1 MWQRIEIPRWSPRT
15 RRSAACAADGS
26 REAEEALV
34 RRYSGLVRSC
44 ARPLFL
50 AGGDSE
56 DLIQEGMFGL
66 IRAIREYDGAEAAS
80 FRTFA
85 EVCIRSRL
93 CSALRAASA
102 REAFAAQPIRSLG
115 YLHSLI
121 ANTSLRTALSAG
133 SRGSCSLTEKRLRS
147 LLRQCPQVSY
157 PSSRSKF

>member
-1 MWQRIEIPRWSPRT
+1 MVNVAEDRNTPMEPSDEALC
-15 RRSAACAADGS
+15 RRAADGS

-66 IRAIREYDGAEAAS
+66 IRAIREYDGAKAAS

-85 EVCIRSRL
+85 EVCIRNRLHFRASRGL
-93 CSALRAASA
+93 A
-102 REAFAAQPIRSLG
+102 RQAFTAQPVRSLG
-115 YLHSLI
+115 YPFL
-121 ANTSLRTALSAG
+121 
-133 SRGSCSLTEKRLRS
+133 
-147 LLRQCPQVSY
+147 
-157 PSSRSKF
+157 